1 MTDFQFYLP
10 PIDNVRGARNTLMK
24 GTLYDQRNLLKIS
37 IEGSRVNVK
46 RIEAVIAKKIM
57 TGNDK
62 SEVAHLPT
70 ANSTIGPPG
79 VVYPSDINYAFVDST
94 EYTIKIKAQL
104 VEDESTGIV
113 KTYFAEFGK
122 LNTSLLVPQTP
133 SYLYLHRTDGG
144 DKFIQQELVV
154 IDESSVQE
162 GSNIRVKCPINFV
175 NPYDTD
181 RPTTV
186 SFTFDDV
193 DKYLN
198 KVATPNTDRLFSY
211 DKVPYD
217 ASGNYTLLAYDTSGN
232 NILKVLNDNAYF
244 VFVSAYYAD
253 GFSLTNILPFSRV
266 LHVIANPVIHSIT
279 AYGLTSDQ
287 SGADASA
294 ISSVMNVNMTQQ
306 IVTDP
311 NLPSKS
317 GNITFE
323 LSQGGVVMYKAVM
336 PISTTVVDQKILY
349 TILKE
354 NLVKVWTTTAP
365 TQNSDGSYTYD
376 VSAEIEYSTVYEND
390 SINKKSV
397 KVSKTF
403 TSDIVPLPSVVALN
417 AWIAGAVDV
426 DASGNRT
433 VDISNA
439 TTASGYALAPELGLV
454 GKFSKNDFYGSG
466 VTAGFF
472 KDLDAV
478 DASGNALTK
487 HAFTVSVN
495 GSAVPVTELHQ
506 LQGHS
511 NKSDQ
516 EMYIEL
522 FNSTING
529 DAVSGVNGVETVF
542 TSSQVQGVKADSNQ
556 IISNNSQGGWTI
568 ENTGPDT
575 NGATGGKLPK
585 VNLYF
590 YGNTTAAANQTAS
603 NSFKLNQA
611 SGAGMYAVFH
621 QNAGAKEYPFFI
633 AYTTPM
639 ASGNKASWYR
649 SKVFFGPETSD
660 GDTVADAGKV
670 GLTLVYTG
678 TDDAAVFPEIP
689 SNRRVRYEIMYG
701 GGLTNSFG
709 DETVFSNEYINLLTL
724 ATSSNASVSQA
735 GNFNFRLLETGIFT
749 SNSNFGQVK
758 LRYNVLSPNKYTSAS
773 GKFPN
778 LPGPASTL
786 GSAQEPIYFLIPS
799 TGLFVQ
805 TDSVKVSVAIEPR
818 AGETTRPSATES
830 NTVVAVSKV
839 NQYVMTVGTASEPRV
854 TQDTLIVPINNPT
867 EAYFTDAIFTSNR
880 ADVPNTVGSVLNDGV
895 FDIVVDTTFRGDCT
909 YQVRYKISDPNNG
922 FITGPISA
930 DYTFRLANPPGLDNF
945 SVTNF
950 SYKTFNNDSESS
962 FTFDIAFVTV
972 GTTFVDGVIVYFES
986 TNADDDDEDNIPLTQ
1001 LMDVQTSQTNVSYTL
1016 QSAPAANAT
1025 LTEGVNI
1032 KDKDAVASSNKW
1044 LNFRSG
1050 KIVYKPYKLVA
1061 GQKVI
1066 PPNVQLDITMFNIP
1080 VIPVPA
1086 QITLTGGVKESYA
1099 ATSAAWNNALSTYAS
1114 IGSSVTASYKLVLNN
1129 SVNNSDVS
1137 GADVNTNHGYTIDL
1151 SSVAASTTLTLKL
1164 QTRITAA
1171 DGLVYLSK
1179 PSGIQFTAA
1188 SVDVSGL
1195 TSTVKRGSNDTV
1207 LRVDRG
1213 DYAIIPASGA
1223 NVTEVKLID
1232 NPTVA
1237 NTNPAGAQVKVLTMA
1252 EVQPADPTVNAYDL
1266 AADGYALGDD
1276 IDLQYR
1282 LKAGVSY
1289 DVLSQYDS
1297 NGSPGSVVQ
1306 AESTPLFLTLASP
1319 TLEYI
1324 VATKPELQLES
1335 TYRVM
1340 NSGTYN
1346 GRIAINATINAK
1358 GLHAEGVLSVVYVLA
1373 QEGNFTNPDLSDSGV
1388 QYVIAFESV
1397 TGLTKS
1403 YTVGSNASLV
1413 PSSTDNLGATEV
1425 HELSVTDVAGFA
1437 EGGAGARTLVMGN
1450 LLAND
1455 ASTLYLDATGFDA
1468 SRPITAVS
1476 VVATRLGNDIVFK
1489 ELTPSA

>member
-1 MTDFQFYLP
+1 MTETEFKFYLP
-10 PIDNVRGARNTLMK
+10 TINTVRGAQNPFIT
-24 GTLYDQRNLLKIS
+24 GSISDQRKFLKINL
-37 IEGSRVNVK
+37 EGSRTYVK
-46 RIEAVIAKKIM
+46 RAEVIIAKKIM
-57 TGNDK
+57 TGTDK

-70 ANSTIGPPG
+70 ASNTIGPPG
-79 VVYPSDINYAFVDST
+79 VVSVSEINYAFVDNT
-94 EYTIKIKAQL
+94 VYTIKIKAQL
-104 VEDESTGIV
+104 VDANNEV
-113 KTYFAEFGK
+113 KTYFAEFGS
-122 LNTSLLVPQTP
+122 NTS
-133 SYLYLHRTDGG
+133 YEYLHRIDGG
-144 DKFIQQELVV
+144 DKFILPDLVV
-154 IDESSVQE
+154 LNESSVE
-162 GSNIRVKCPINFV
+162 GAAGSNISVKCPINFV
-175 NPYDTD
+175 NPTDT
-181 RPTTV
+181 RKPNKV
-186 SFTFDDV
+186 SFLFDEV
-193 DKYLN
+193 NNYPN
-198 KVATPNTDRLFSY
+198 QATTPNTDAISSY
-211 DKVPYD
+211 SIDLLPFD
-217 ASGNYTLLAYDTSGN
+217 PSGNYTLPQTSDN
-232 NILKVLNDNAYF
+232 KLINDKAYF
-244 VFVSAYYAD
+244 VFVVASYSD
-253 GFSLTNILPFSRV
+253 GFSITGQFSRP
-266 LHVIANPVIHSIT
+266 LHVIEKPIIDSVT
-279 AYGLTSDQ
+279 AYGLASDQ
-287 SGADASA
+287 SDAGAAT
-294 ISSVMNVNMTQQ
+294 ISSVMNVYMTPESVEQ
-306 IVTDP
+306 V

-323 LSQGGVVMYKAVM
+323 LSQGGVVMYTADM
-336 PISTTVVDQKILY
+336 PVSTTVSDGTILY
-349 TILKE
+349 TVLKE

-365 TQNSDGSYTYD
+365 TQKSNGSYEYD
-376 VSAEIEYSTVYEND
+376 VSAIIDHYSLYPSE
-390 SINKKSV
+390 SILKKSTALTE
-397 KVSKTF
+397 TF
-403 TSDIVPLPSVVALN
+403 TSDIVSLPSVVALN
-417 AWIAGAVDV
+417 AWIAGANVAGAGD
-426 DASGNRT
+426 RT
-433 VDISNA
+433 VDVANA
-439 TTASGYALAPELGLV
+439 TTASGYALAPELGIV

-466 VTAGFF
+466 ITDGFF
-472 KDLDAV
+472 KDLDDE
-478 DASGNALTK
+478 DASGNALTNHK
-487 HAFTVSVN
+487 FTVSVN

-506 LQGHS
+506 LQGHDG
-511 NKSDQ
+511 KSDQ

-621 QNAGAKEYPFFI
+621 QNAGAKEYPFFL

-639 ASGNKASWYR
+639 TSGNKASWYR
-649 SKVFFGPETSD
+649 SRVFFGPETSD
-660 GDTVADAGKV
+660 GDTVADADKV

-678 TDDAAVFPEIP
+678 TDDTAVFPEIP

-701 GGLTNSFG
+701 SNLTNSFG
-709 DETVFSNEYINLLTL
+709 DETVFSNEYVNLLTL

-786 GSAQEPIYFLIPS
+786 GSAQQPIYFLIPN
-799 TGLFVQ
+799 TGLFAQ
-805 TDSVKVSVAIEPR
+805 TNSVKISVAIEPR
-818 AGETTRPSATES
+818 AGETTRPAATES

-839 NQYVMTVGTASEPRV
+839 NQYVMKVGTASEPRF
-854 TQDTLIVPINNPT
+854 TQGTLTVPINNPT
-867 EAYFTDAIFTSNR
+867 SSEHYFTSAIFTSNL
-880 ADVPNTVGSVLNDGV
+880 AAPNALKEVSVSNGGV
-895 FDIVVDTTFRGDCT
+895 FNIAVVNPNIRGDCN
-909 YQVRYKISDPNNG
+909 YQVRYKISDPNASG
-922 FITGPISA
+922 SITGPISA
-930 DYTFRLANPPGLDNF
+930 TYTVQLTDPPGLDNF

-950 SYKTFNNDSESS
+950 AYKTFHSDGESS
-962 FTFDIAFVTV
+962 FKFDVAFVTV
-972 GTTFVDGVIVYFES
+972 GTRSVGGVIVYFQS
-986 TNADDDDEDNIPLTQ
+986 TNDDADDTNDIPLTQ
-1001 LMDVQTSQTNVSYTL
+1001 LMDVKKSAGSTQTNVSYTL
-1016 QSAPAANAT
+1016 QKSVAATDAT

-1032 KDKDAVASSNKW
+1032 QGKDDEGNDAVSANKW

-1050 KIVYKPYKLVA
+1050 TIVFKPYKLLVA
-1061 GQKVI
+1061 DEPEIQ
-1066 PPNVQLDITMFNIP
+1066 NVQLDITMFNIP
-1080 VIPVPA
+1080 TIPMPA
-1086 QITLTGGVKESYA
+1086 NLTLTGGVKESYA
-1099 ATSAAWNNALSTYAS
+1099 ATSAAWDDALSTYAS

-1129 SVNNSDVS
+1129 SDVS
-1137 GADVNTNHGYTIDL
+1137 AQVSNHGYTVDL
-1151 SSVAASTTLTLKL
+1151 SGVAASTALTLKL
-1164 QTRITAA
+1164 QVKLTAS
-1171 DGLVYLSK
+1171 DSLSYLSDTAEL
-1179 PSGIQFTAA
+1179 SFTAA
-1188 SVDVSGL
+1188 SVDVSGM

-1207 LRVDRG
+1207 LRVERG
-1213 DYAIIPASGA
+1213 VYTLSPASGA

-1232 NPTVA
+1232 NGGVA
-1237 NTNPAGAQVKVLTMA
+1237 NTNPEGAQVNVLTCTSTA
-1252 EVQPADPTVNAYDL
+1252 AAVQPVGPTVNEYNL
-1266 AADGYALGDD
+1266 STDGYALGDD
-1276 IDLQYR
+1276 LDLQYR
-1282 LKAGVSY
+1282 LKAGVDY
-1289 DVLSQYDS
+1289 TTKYGAADS
-1297 NGSPGSVVQ
+1297 PSSSS
-1306 AESTPLFLTLASP
+1306 STPLFLTIASP
-1319 TLEYI
+1319 SLEYI

-1403 YTVGSNASLV
+1403 YTVGPNASLV

-1437 EGGAGARTLVMGN
+1437 EGAGARTLVMGN

-1455 ASTLYLDATGFDA
+1455 ASTLYLNATEFDA

-1476 VVATRLGNDIVFK
+1476 VVATRLGNDIEFK